1 MRAPTVL
8 RQETVLLNASVGV
21 KRVLGR
27 LHWPHRRRASS
38 TWAFRS
44 HPAAPDPMTG
54 QADATRPP
62 VRRKVSRTWAY
73 RRWRPPFGAH
83 IGRRVHAAAA
93 ASQLLPFH
101 RTHRALLAAVAT
113 DETRPRR
120 RSIARRLGH
129 DRALAAAVAGI
140 LLVAS
145 VVSVSAGQSH
155 GSKPADAAT
164 GSTSGAGTEPRL
176 VVGGAPEAAGNDS
189 QGNTGDVEFG
199 PPEPPTTEA
208 PVFAAIDFGD
218 EAIEPEVPV
227 AVEGPFI
234 DDGTLVKP
242 IAVDTTVPDGS
253 ALVKSYKVKKG
264 DKLDAIASRFKVSTM
279 SVIWANDLKSKTD
292 LHTGEILRI
301 PPVTGL
307 IVQVSTTDTLT
318 GIAARYDVNATDIL
332 AINGLDD
339 PNLVVGQVLVIP
351 GAKGRPLPTPKPS
364 VRATTTRPSTGGGNV
379 RGPSV
384 YRGGTFLWPVVGGG
398 NYISQYFHY
407 GHYAIDI
414 AADYGSKVRAA
425 GSGTVIFA
433 GWKNNGGG
441 YQVWIAHGSGLYTTY
456 NHMSAITVG
465 RGQSVSR
472 GQQVGRIGQ
481 SGNATGPHLH
491 FEVWRGMVWDGGRR
505 VNPLAYL

>member
-1 MRAPTVL
+1 
-8 RQETVLLNASVGV
+8 
-21 KRVLGR
+21 
-27 LHWPHRRRASS
+27 
-38 TWAFRS
+38 
-44 HPAAPDPMTG
+44 
-54 QADATRPP
+54 
-62 VRRKVSRTWAY
+62 
-73 RRWRPPFGAH
+73 
-83 IGRRVHAAAA
+83 
-93 ASQLLPFH
+93 
-101 RTHRALLAAVAT
+101 
-113 DETRPRR
+113 
-120 RSIARRLGH
+120 
-129 DRALAAAVAGI
+129 
-140 LLVAS
+140 
-145 VVSVSAGQSH
+145 
-155 GSKPADAAT
+155 
-164 GSTSGAGTEPRL
+164 
-176 VVGGAPEAAGNDS
+176 
-189 QGNTGDVEFG
+189 
-199 PPEPPTTEA
+199 
-208 PVFAAIDFGD
+208 VFAAIDFGD

-264 DKLDAIASRFKVSTM
+264 DKLDAIAARFKVSTM

-292 LHTGEILRI
+292 MHTGEILRI

-318 GIAARYDVNATDIL
+318 GIAARYDVNETDIL

-364 VRATTTRPSTGGGNV
+364 VRATTTRPSTGGGSNV

-425 GSGTVIFA
+425 GAGTVIFA